1 MDEPAEA
8 AHDESFSDDVAAHVR
23 QIMAGAE
30 SEAASIRA
38 SADSEAAG
46 TLERARAEAAQVRE
60 RAAREAEAAATTRVQ
75 RVLEVRR
82 AIADRSEELI
92 GLAGSPAE
100 ARGQVGE
107 LLDALTDLA
116 DRIAREVRPAG
127 HDTLARM
134 EQELLV
140 AEPEHEKP
148 PARRRFQRRPAPAT
162 NGGGAHDEITRT
174 RLAALR
180 MAVAG
185 ATREELEEELAAD
198 LDGES
203 VREVLDDVFGGRPGP
218 AHPETA
224 TLASG

>member
-8 AHDESFSDDVAAHVR
+8 ALHQSFSDDLAAHVR
-23 QIMAGAE
+23 EIMVGAE
-30 SEAASIRA
+30 SDAASIRA
-38 SADSEAAG
+38 KADSDTAG

-60 RAAREAEAAATTRVQ
+60 RAASEAEAAATSRVR

-82 AIADRSEELI
+82 AVADRSAELI
-92 GLAGSPAE
+92 RLAGSPTD
-100 ARGQVGE
+100 ARGRVNE

-127 HDTLARM
+127 AETLARM

-140 AEPEHEKP
+140 TEPGHEKP
-148 PARRRFQRRPAPAT
+148 PPRRRFERRPAPVS
-162 NGGGAHDEITRT
+162 NGGGAHDEITQT

-180 MAVAG
+180 LAVAG
-185 ATREELEEELAAD
+185 VTREELEEELAAD

-203 VREVLDDVFGGRPGP
+203 VREVLDDVFGGRQGP

-224 TLASG
+224 ALARG